1 MYSQAVVAETRKAS
15 RRQVHVDVPRFPANI
30 GGAST
35 SYALSDPDPLPSNAL
50 NHAEHDRQ
58 ASLEFLHLLVMGA
71 GGD

>member
-1 MYSQAVVAETRKAS
+1 MYSQAVVAETRKAN
-15 RRQVHVDVPRFPANI
+15 RREVQAYAPRFLADI
-30 GGAST
+30 GGAPT
-35 SYALSDPDPLPSNAL
+35 SCVPNCSDPLPADAL